1 MVTPHFGGEMQPYVI
16 CEGDYL
22 LKLAFQYGF
31 DADAVWNDEKNADLR
46 AARQDHNI
54 LFPSDVL
61 YIPDQIDKEPD
72 HKDLAIGTTNAFVSD
87 VPTVPLSIR
96 FTDAQ
101 FASQPCTIDELEA
114 LSGLTTTGDGLL
126 TFPVPVTME
135 TATINFTELQISC
148 VCHIGALDPI
158 DSLSGMHQR
167 LQNLGFIDRDTAFDP
182 ANLWLLRAGLCG
194 LIAAQSTSSSDS
206 QSGGGDASSGQD
218 NAEAPASAPGDA
230 PSDPQPAS
238 GSSADAATDGSA
250 EGAGGTDSGSS
261 AAGGPSP
268 STHATGGD
276 ADQDGPPSGGYGPG
290 GTVAGLTDQGK
301 LDAVVSKLLFDAHG
315 C

>member
-206 QSGGGDASSGQD
+206 QSGGGDASTPRRTP
-218 NAEAPASAPGDA
+218 NPRRAPRPMRLQTVPPRARAALTADRLPPGD
-230 PSDPQPAS
+230 PRPRHMPPGEMPTRTGHRPA
-238 GSSADAATDGSA
+238 DTV
-250 EGAGGTDSGSS
+250 
-261 AAGGPSP
+261 
-268 STHATGGD
+268 
-276 ADQDGPPSGGYGPG
+276 PG
-290 GTVAGLTDQGK
+290 GRWQA
-301 LDAVVSKLLFDAHG
+301 
-315 C
+315 